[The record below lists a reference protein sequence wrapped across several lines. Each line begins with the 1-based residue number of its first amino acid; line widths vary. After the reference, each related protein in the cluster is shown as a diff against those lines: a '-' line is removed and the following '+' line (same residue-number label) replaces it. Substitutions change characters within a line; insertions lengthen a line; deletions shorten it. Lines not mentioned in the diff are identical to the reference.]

1 MPLRSPDP
9 LTPLHFLYYL
19 FMSTLANEALLG
31 NIYDEVWEEFRIS
44 NKLTDDQLN
53 ELCFANESGTLL
65 AIQKEVERRFE
76 DLSN

>member
-1 MPLRSPDP
+1 
-9 LTPLHFLYYL
+9 
-19 FMSTLANEALLG
+19 MSCLQNEALLET
-31 NIYDEVWEEFRIS
+31 IYDEVWEEFRIS